1 MENNRTSLFSSQ
13 FIMGLMIIG
22 VGIIFMLDNFEIL
35 YAGDIMRYWPVI
47 LVVFG
52 ITKIS
57 QAKNGSGQIFGWILT
72 VIGSMMLLDRLDFID
87 FRIHDWWPVILII
100 IGVNFLRGSW
110 KRKKSVVEHPF
121 TDSAVDSDSYI
132 KNTAFMSGVK
142 RVITSKEF
150 RGGEISSVM
159 GGCEIDL
166 REAEMFGNSA
176 AIDVNIL
183 MGGVEIRVPLGWA
196 VVVEAT
202 PIMGGVEDRT
212 YTAKDGTPKR
222 LILTG
227 SIIMGGIEIK
237 N

>member
-1 MENNRTSLFSSQ
+1 MENNKASLFSSQ

-22 VGIIFMLDNFEIL
+22 VGIIFMLDNFDIL
-35 YAGDIMRYWPVI
+35 YAGDIMRYWPAI

-57 QAKNGSGQIFGWILT
+57 QAKNGSGQLFGWIIT
-72 VIGSMMLLDRLDFID
+72 IVGSMMLLDRLDFID
-87 FRIHDWWPVILII
+87 FRIHDWWPIILII
-100 IGVNFLRGSW
+100 IGVNFLRGSQR
-110 KRKKSVVEHPF
+110 RKKGLAEHPF
-121 TDSAVDSDSYI
+121 KDTAVDSDSYI
-132 KNTAFMSGVK
+132 KNSAFMSGVK
-142 RVITSKEF
+142 RIITSKDF
-150 RGGEISSVM
+150 RGGEISALM

-166 REAEMFGNSA
+166 READMQGTDANL
-176 AIDVNIL
+176 DVNII

-212 YTAKDGTPKR
+212 YTAKEGTPKR

-227 SIIMGGIEIK
+227 SIIMGGIEVK

>member
-1 MENNRTSLFSSQ
+1 MENNKTSLLSPQ
-13 FIMGLMIIG
+13 FIMGIMIIA
-22 VGIIFMLDNFEIL
+22 VGLIFMLDNFDIL
-35 YAGDIMRYWPVI
+35 YAGDIMRYWPAI

-52 ITKIS
+52 ISKIA
-57 QAKNGSGQIFGWILT
+57 QAKNGSAQLFGWIIT
-72 VIGSMMLLDRLDFID
+72 VVGSMMLLDKLDFIN

-110 KRKKSVVEHPF
+110 RKKKSIVDGPM

-150 RGGEISSVM
+150 RGGEISTLM

-166 REAEMFGNSA
+166 REAEMLGNDAS
-176 AIDVNIL
+176 IDVNVI

-196 VVVEAT
+196 VVTEAT

-212 YTAKDGTPKR
+212 YTAKEGTPKR
-222 LILTG
+222 LIITG